1 MGRHSRT
8 SSREKRIKK
17 DKKREKRSPKAE
29 EIPDNLKIVFRP
41 RTNWSKEQK
50 NLDEIDPEE
59 LKQVKSDYIREDST
73 LMQTYNIQSIQKKL
87 FKELIPSSQKVDHQ
101 SLLETPESTNYPQ
114 PLPIIKRESGT
125 YYYRGYVPGVTN
137 VLMDETKIK
146 RKIKIPTNTGFN
158 FAGLIIGPKGANQ
171 KRLEE
176 ETGCKILVRGKGNLI
191 RLAEGRTAIR
201 TRRLRRLAR
210 AYCRKHTRASREGH
224 QRNREDLVCG

>member
-1 MGRHSRT
+1 MGRHSDS

-17 DKKREKRSPKAE
+17 ERKKEKKSSKNDD
-29 EIPDNLKIVFRP
+29 IPDSLKIVFRP

-50 NLDEIDPEE
+50 KIEEIDPEE
-59 LKQVKSDYIREDST
+59 LKQVKSDYIREDSS
-73 LMQTYNIQSIQKKL
+73 LMQTYNIQNNQKKL

-101 SLLETPESTNYPQ
+101 SMMVAPETSNYPQ

-146 RKIKIPTNTGFN
+146 RKIPIPTHTGFN

-176 ETGCKILVRGKGNLI
+176 ETGCKILVRGKGQLT
-191 RLAEGRTAIR
+191 RFSEGRTAFG
-201 TRRLRRLAR
+201 AR
-210 AYCRKHTRASREGH
+210 
-224 QRNREDLVCG
+224 